1 MSVRLFC
8 VEGNYDAVEAALK
21 ELKGIESVASLPNKK
36 GRTVFAKFANDDAA
50 TAALEVLKTN
60 TNVVIPAAKGEKKE
74 SAVTAPVASSKKKQ
88 NAASEFFR
96 YDPYSGPR
104 PVVSAAASATPAAA
118 AAGPSEQQDQERP
131 QRGRGRGGQ
140 QSRGRGGR
148 GVRGGPH
155 QQRPRIPMIQ
165 GHVAVLD
172 NVPVNATNDQ
182 IARSFDGCGGA
193 IYDINRLENMA
204 MVYFSTSE
212 AVQEAIVKMNG
223 QKLGSKV
230 VTVSSGGTVR
240 VPAPMAPAPS
250 GPAHH
255 HHHHHNAPPT
265 HQQDAPVVA

>member
-8 VEGNYDAVEAALK
+8 VEGNYDAVETALK

-50 TAALEVLKTN
+50 AAALEVLKTN

-74 SAVTAPVASSKKKQ
+74 PSAVTAPVASSKKKQ
-88 NAASEFFR
+88 NAVGDFFR

-104 PVVSAAASATPAAA
+104 PVASATATAAAA
-118 AAGPSEQQDQERP
+118 AAGPSEKHDQEQP

-148 GVRGGPH
+148 GGRGGNH

-223 QKLGSKV
+223 QKLGSKI

-240 VPAPMAPAPS
+240 VPAPMAPHPS
-250 GPAHH
+250 GPAHQ
-255 HHHHHNAPPT
+255 NVAPQP
-265 HQQDAPVVA
+265 QQAIVA

>member
-50 TAALEVLKTN
+50 SAALEVLKTN
-60 TNVVIPAAKGEKKE
+60 TNVVIPAPKGEKKDVPTPAP
-74 SAVTAPVASSKKKQ
+74 SAKKSK
-88 NAASEFFR
+88 NAAAEFFR

-104 PVVSAAASATPAAA
+104 PVVSAASSGAAA
-118 AAGPSEQQDQERP
+118 TAGPSADQEGQERGP

-140 QSRGRGGR
+140 QRGRGGR
-148 GVRGGPH
+148 GGRGGNF

-204 MVYFSTSE
+204 MIYFSTSE

-223 QKLGSKV
+223 QKLGSKI

-240 VPAPMAPAPS
+240 VPAPMAPPPS
-250 GPAHH
+250 GP
-255 HHHHHNAPPT
+255 
-265 HQQDAPVVA
+265 HQQQQQQRQQLPQ